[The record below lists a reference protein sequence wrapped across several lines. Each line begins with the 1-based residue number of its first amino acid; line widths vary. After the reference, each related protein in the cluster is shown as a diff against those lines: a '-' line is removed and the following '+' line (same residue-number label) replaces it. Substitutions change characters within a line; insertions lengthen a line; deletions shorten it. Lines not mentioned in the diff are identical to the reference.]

1 MAFKSFNEIVEALK
15 RSFAEKRPTFDT
27 KENTVIRDLFI
38 DIPADQMAQLYTYM
52 LNISNLQSVLFV
64 TGSDLDK
71 LAANYGIYRE
81 GSVAASGDILVTKS
95 SFTTGEE
102 VDITDGTTVATAGAQ
117 PVNFI
122 TIGDMILK
130 ETDKNLYR
138 GIATRYKSQL
148 QDAGISDEYAQI
160 VYIKAVTEGVS
171 GNVGPRSI
179 IRHTISGINHV
190 INLASTAYGQDAEND
205 DDLRTRVLL
214 ALSGNNMGTADGY
227 KSTALLNTSVIDAL
241 VVSAGNRLMVRD
253 RGQGG
258 AVDVWIYGEDL
269 ATGQDTIVFTY
280 QDANRHIYDPLNDI
294 LLGQVGT
301 LPLLHKCGSCIHY
314 RMIDSSMQCDLF
326 DNNILPDNTP
336 ITALTGCNLWRR
348 AINLGAGVPHQPV
361 DTIVSVAGPDSS
373 SGSNFTQGYIFY
385 TGNRS
390 DTLGQTLSAAVDP
403 FSLEVPVIS
412 GYSGELRG
420 NYVLRKDI
428 DRGTTS
434 TDFLVRWIAS
444 NTSLGASPY
453 ANSPYGFD
461 SLHWLTN
468 SIEYLET
475 KIKGITGG
483 VDPFQYSDV
492 TNVASVIEN
501 VSILDESPIFNA
513 SVTFGIYTRHTPI
526 SDVTRIYNV
535 TTGETY
541 AMNTFNPTT
550 GAIVF
555 AGVIAPI
562 ATDVLQVDYIWNC
575 KYSTLNDYSL
585 GLDAINWGKTK
596 DGRSTTTALEL
607 LPTTNVSV
615 TMTLTVQPSVPTYL
629 EMTVV
634 GGTGGATGTIQFTG
648 TLAQSII
655 NQPLTPLV
663 GSWTVTITAPTDYN
677 LTPDSIDW
685 SKYTLGAPLFS
696 VTAPNAKIGTVVRIY
711 NSTQA
716 ETYCLTACTIL
727 NNAVKINSVYN
738 THTPTLG
745 DTLHIDYVWLTP
757 GTSETVVFSTS
768 GTQFSNNRYQAIATL
783 TLANLA
789 NETPKPSVQV
799 LSHNQPV
806 DGTSYD
812 ATYSY
817 TGPKDNE
824 TITVSYLYNKVVTDV
839 TNSIEAKRNIT
850 ADVLVRSARKVL
862 IDVNATFKTLPNYVA
877 GTVQTNTTTAV
888 SAFLTAT
895 ALGGEID
902 VSDISAV
909 IHGVAGVN
917 SVDVTLFRRSTTTD
931 ELIEL
936 VTLNDNEYAAAG
948 NLIILPK
955 A

>member
-1 MAFKSFNEIVEALK
+1 M
-15 RSFAEKRPTFDT
+15 
-27 KENTVIRDLFI
+27 
-38 DIPADQMAQLYTYM
+38 
-52 LNISNLQSVLFV
+52 
-64 TGSDLDK
+64 
-71 LAANYGIYRE
+71 
-81 GSVAASGDILVTKS
+81 
-95 SFTTGEE
+95 
-102 VDITDGTTVATAGAQ
+102 
-117 PVNFI
+117 
-122 TIGDMILK
+122 
-130 ETDKNLYR
+130 
-138 GIATRYKSQL
+138 
-148 QDAGISDEYAQI
+148 
-160 VYIKAVTEGVS
+160 
-171 GNVGPRSI
+171 
-179 IRHTISGINHV
+179 
-190 INLASTAYGQDAEND
+190 
-205 DDLRTRVLL
+205 
-214 ALSGNNMGTADGY
+214 
-227 KSTALLNTSVIDAL
+227 
-241 VVSAGNRLMVRD
+241 
-253 RGQGG
+253 
-258 AVDVWIYGEDL
+258 
-269 ATGQDTIVFTY
+269 
-280 QDANRHIYDPLNDI
+280 
-294 LLGQVGT
+294 
-301 LPLLHKCGSCIHY
+301 
-314 RMIDSSMQCDLF
+314 
-326 DNNILPDNTP
+326 
-336 ITALTGCNLWRR
+336 
-348 AINLGAGVPHQPV
+348 
-361 DTIVSVAGPDSS
+361 
-373 SGSNFTQGYIFY
+373 
-385 TGNRS
+385 
-390 DTLGQTLSAAVDP
+390 
-403 FSLEVPVIS
+403 
-412 GYSGELRG
+412 
-420 NYVLRKDI
+420 
-428 DRGTTS
+428 
-434 TDFLVRWIAS
+434 
-444 NTSLGASPY
+444 
-453 ANSPYGFD
+453 
-461 SLHWLTN
+461 
-468 SIEYLET
+468 
-475 KIKGITGG
+475 
-483 VDPFQYSDV
+483 
-492 TNVASVIEN
+492 
-501 VSILDESPIFNA
+501 
-513 SVTFGIYTRHTPI
+513 
-526 SDVTRIYNV
+526 
-535 TTGETY
+535 
-541 AMNTFNPTT
+541 
-550 GAIVF
+550 
-555 AGVIAPI
+555 
-562 ATDVLQVDYIWNC
+562 
-575 KYSTLNDYSL
+575 
-585 GLDAINWGKTK
+585 
-596 DGRSTTTALEL
+596 
-607 LPTTNVSV
+607 
-615 TMTLTVQPSVPTYL
+615 
-629 EMTVV
+629 
-634 GGTGGATGTIQFTG
+634 
-648 TLAQSII
+648 
-655 NQPLTPLV
+655 V
-663 GSWTVTITAPTDYN
+663 GSWTVTITEPTDYN